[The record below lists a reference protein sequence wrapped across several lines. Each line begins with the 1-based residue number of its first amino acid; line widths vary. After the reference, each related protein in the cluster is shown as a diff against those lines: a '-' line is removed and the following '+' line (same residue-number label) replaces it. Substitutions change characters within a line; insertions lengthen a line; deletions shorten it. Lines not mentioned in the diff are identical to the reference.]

1 MNRASSP
8 FEEDE
13 EKAEL
18 ETNNGRMAASSLTE
32 EKPNRK
38 RLRKI

>member
-18 ETNNGRMAASSLTE
+18 ETNNGGMAASSLTE